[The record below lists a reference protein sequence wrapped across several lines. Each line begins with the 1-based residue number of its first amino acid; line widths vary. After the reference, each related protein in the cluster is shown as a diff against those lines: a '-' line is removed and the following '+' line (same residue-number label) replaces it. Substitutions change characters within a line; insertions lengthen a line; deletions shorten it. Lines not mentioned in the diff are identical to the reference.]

1 MILLDTNTLI
11 YYLKG
16 LDAVV
21 RRLQSASP
29 REVAIPS
36 VVAYEVEYGTLK
48 SGAARRR
55 SVVAGLLAGLTEV
68 PFDHDAA
75 REAARIRLELERQGA
90 IIGPMDL
97 LIAGTA
103 ASRGAVLATSN
114 TKEFARVAGLRL
126 ADWTRQP

>member
-1 MILLDTNTLI
+1 VILLDTNTLI

-16 LDAVV
+16 MDAVV
-21 RRLQSASP
+21 RRLQSTSP
-29 REVAIPS
+29 RDVAIPS

-48 SGAARRR
+48 TGSARRR

-75 REAARIRLELERQGA
+75 REAARIRLELERQGMV
-90 IIGPMDL
+90 IGPMDL

-103 ASRGAVLATSN
+103 ASRSAVLVTNN

-126 ADWTRQP
+126 ADWTRQL